1 MRLKLFKHVS
11 QISSCTSVGTFLCIF
26 LGTNTGMALNYVTRT
41 LLKRGNRRQA
51 KDVVLLITDGE
62 SNDRVAIPAIQLR
75 RTGAIVSIF
84 FAKKNDDFSTG
95 LNQTIFMFL
104 LCFFVSPHYNAI
116 FSNAKIISFRKADV
130 AEKVIIQ
137 M

>member
-1 MRLKLFKHVS
+1 
-11 QISSCTSVGTFLCIF
+11 
-26 LGTNTGMALNYVTRT
+26 MALNYVTRT

-84 FAKKNDDFSTG
+84 LQKN
-95 LNQTIFMFL
+95 
-104 LCFFVSPHYNAI
+104 
-116 FSNAKIISFRKADV
+116 
-130 AEKVIIQ
+130 
-137 M
+137 